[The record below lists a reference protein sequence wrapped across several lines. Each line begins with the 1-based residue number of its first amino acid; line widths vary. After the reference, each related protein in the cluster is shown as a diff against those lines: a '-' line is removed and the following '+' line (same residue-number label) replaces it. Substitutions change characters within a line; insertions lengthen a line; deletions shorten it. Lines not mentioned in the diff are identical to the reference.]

1 MGSEEEGSRWLAT
14 RAEGLLARVGIR
26 QGHAVL
32 DFGCNKG
39 NYSQP
44 AARLVGPTG
53 KVYALD
59 KNEEALERVARTARE
74 NGLRNIEF
82 LHVDESGRLPLAPG
96 SIDIALLYD
105 VYHRGYSP
113 QAKQRQDVL
122 RRVHRVL
129 KCGGLL
135 SLYPTHLRQYGMT
148 MGRVVQEVTDAGFR
162 LCQTARRRLVHDDK
176 LVRGRVLS
184 FAAQ

>member
-1 MGSEEEGSRWLAT
+1 MGSEEEASRWLAT
-14 RAEGLLARVGIR
+14 RAQGFLARVGVR

-32 DFGCNKG
+32 DFGCNKA

-53 KVYALD
+53 RVYALD
-59 KNEEALERVARTARE
+59 KNGEALEQAARTARE

-82 LHVDESGRLPLAPG
+82 LHVEERGQIPLAPG

-113 QAKQRQDVL
+113 EAEQRHDVL

-129 KCGGLL
+129 KRGGFL

-148 MGRVVQEVTDAGFR
+148 MRRVVQEATEAGFR
-162 LCQTARRRLVHDDK
+162 LRQTARRRLVHDDK

-184 FAAQ
+184 FVAQ

>member
-1 MGSEEEGSRWLAT
+1 MNSKEEVSRWQAT
-14 RAEGLLARVGIR
+14 RAQGFLARVGVR
-26 QGHAVL
+26 QGHVVL

-39 NYSQP
+39 SYSQP

-53 KVYALD
+53 RVYALD
-59 KNEEALERVARTARE
+59 KSGEALEEAARTARE

-82 LHVDESGRLPLAPG
+82 LHVDEGRRIPLASD

-113 QAKQRQDVL
+113 EAEQRQEVL

-129 KCGGLL
+129 RHGGFL

-148 MGRVVQEVTDAGFR
+148 MGRVVQEVADAGFWLR
-162 LCQTARRRLVHDDK
+162 QVSRRCLVHDNK

-184 FAAQ
+184 FVAQ